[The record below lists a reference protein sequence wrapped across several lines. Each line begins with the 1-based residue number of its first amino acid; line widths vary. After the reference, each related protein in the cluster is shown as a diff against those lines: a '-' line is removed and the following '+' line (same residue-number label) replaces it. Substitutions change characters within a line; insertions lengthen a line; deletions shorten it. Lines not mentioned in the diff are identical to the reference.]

1 MYLYNKNANYALA
14 ISLISVNI
22 NRYKNVWPN
31 MLLRKDMG
39 EIQGQ
44 GDKVVIWGGEILSNE
59 FIVGNRV
66 NGRILTLTPLWNQEI
81 YQIFSSKLCPT
92 VCLFSAFKPHW
103 KIAAYN
109 L

>member
-1 MYLYNKNANYALA
+1 
-14 ISLISVNI
+14 
-22 NRYKNVWPN
+22 